1 MKNVKAT
8 IISQYANSP
17 VLCSLIEHFDEYIDP
32 VYEVEHF
39 YRLIWNLDT
48 AQGIGL
54 DFWGKVVGISRD
66 VVISEKN
73 QFIGSSLAS
82 DDLAKYKE
90 NSRHFM
96 NDDMFRK
103 MILMKAMS
111 NIIYVT
117 AYNINTLLLLLFEKR
132 GRAYFI
138 KSGTMSARYV
148 FEFNLT
154 AEEKAVLISTDL
166 LPRPTGVLVDFYEP
180 DIKKTFGFIEADMA
194 PFGEGAF
201 YIGDR

>member
-1 MKNVKAT
+1 MKNLKNT

-17 VLCSLIEHFDEYIDP
+17 VLLNLIANFDEYIDP
-32 VYEVEHF
+32 KHNVESF
-39 YRLIWNLDT
+39 YRLVWNVDT

-54 DFWGKVVGISRD
+54 DFWGNVVGISRD
-66 VVISEKN
+66 IVVNEKN
-73 QFIGSSLAS
+73 QFIGSSLAA
-82 DDLAKYKE
+82 DDLEKYKV
-90 NSRHFM
+90 NSRYFM
-96 NDDMFRK
+96 NDEMFRK

-111 NIIYVT
+111 NIIYAT
-117 AYNINTLLLLLFEKR
+117 AYNINTLLISLFEKR
-132 GRAYFI
+132 GKAYFI

-154 AEEKAVLISTDL
+154 PEEKAVLISTDL
-166 LPRPTGVLVDFYEP
+166 LPRPSGVLVDFYEP
-180 DIKKTFGFIEADMA
+180 DIKKTFGFIEANMT